1 MDSTKN
7 NSDSER
13 LPEGTGEIFRGIQQV
28 MTLYHQ
34 YATSRTTT
42 DPIGLLVDFFEG
54 DNGVVTICQR
64 LRYITPTQAKALGAY
79 TLAGGTLIVLAD
91 GYASETLAL
100 TLRNLMVFLV
110 SCHADDMICGV
121 FTNQLTQLYQSLL
134 HLLGNTNDPD
144 LLIEIQA
151 VTRAIDL
158 QLRIPCPEII
168 TGSQ

>member
-1 MDSTKN
+1 M
-7 NSDSER
+7 
-13 LPEGTGEIFRGIQQV
+13 EIFRAVQQV
-28 MTLYHQ
+28 MALYHQ
-34 YATSRTTT
+34 YATTRTTT

-64 LRYITPTQAKALGAY
+64 LRYITPAQAKALSAY
-79 TLAGGTLIVLAD
+79 TLAGGALIVLAD
-91 GYASETLAL
+91 GYANEPLVL
-100 TLRNLMVFLV
+100 VLRNLMVFLV

-121 FTNQLTQLYQSLL
+121 FTTQLTQLYQSLV

-158 QLRIPCPEII
+158 ELRIPCPVMI
-168 TGSQ
+168 TGC